1 MDQLKYWD
9 KLLSKSNFIMDL
21 LHLLGWAIVKGLQA
35 LTNVMETLVD
45 EMYKLLDFTT
55 YIGVDKFFSGSDY
68 KILLTILFIF
78 ALIVLAWT
86 LIFNS
91 KESKPKVIQ
100 QLCIIVLVLTGLST
114 MFNFLNQITVEARAY
129 IQGNSATNM
138 SDEILTNAITDLK
151 YIDSIGFDKYSVDG
165 NIVTGENGKNGFSG
179 GNIKNIGYID
189 PTEKITDESDINNED
204 ILLKRLTTTDNGT
217 LTIAEIK
224 EYKFLGIDMTDWY
237 YRYHIDY
244 LSIYI
249 ALIATILTY
258 VLTAWKIGQII
269 YEIAFHQLMAVF
281 MSVSDL
287 TTGQRIKTVFKSI
300 GSLYTVLLLL
310 PILLRIFV
318 FGQSYIMSNI
328 SNSLISSFAL
338 LCLAFFIIQGPNII
352 EKCLGVD
359 AGVKSGF
366 QTLFTGYMAARSAL
380 AVGRTIGRG
389 AASIVGGATGAMK
402 GGVQKA
408 VEGYKNSRD
417 SMNIADNGGIHTGE
431 NSMDNNNSK
440 PIENTDVGKFTN
452 TNDESQINSSE
463 KEKNSSTKTE
473 DASGLYSQKQ
483 EDGSV
488 NGLSGGIEN
497 SENHNNAP
505 LDQHDDNRQGIS
517 KGVQDSIND
526 KNKSSSINDDNLR
539 RPHYQPNPNG
549 IVGRT
554 KRSYNNGEA
563 IGGAIGGTIG
573 KGIGKIGNK
582 IEKKG
587 IRGKKQ

>member
-9 KLLSKSNFIMDL
+9 KLLSKSNFIMDI

-55 YIGVDKFFSGSDY
+55 YIGVDKFFSDSDF
-68 KILLTILFIF
+68 KILLAILFVF

-91 KESKPKVIQ
+91 KDSKPKVMQ

-114 MFNFLNQITVEARAY
+114 MFNFLNQITVAARAY
-129 IQGNSATNM
+129 IQGNLETNM

-165 NIVTGENGKNGFSG
+165 NMVTGENRKNGFSG
-179 GNIKNIGYID
+179 DNIKNIGYID
-189 PTEKITDESDINNED
+189 PTEKITDESNINNKE

-217 LTIAEIK
+217 LTVTDIK

-287 TTGQRIKTVFKSI
+287 TTGQRTKTVFKSI

-318 FGQSYIMSNI
+318 LGQSYIMSNI

-352 EKCLGVD
+352 ERCLQID

-380 AVGRTIGRG
+380 AVGKTIGRG
-389 AASIVGGATGAMK
+389 AASVIGGGTGAIK
-402 GGVQKA
+402 GGVQSA
-408 VEGYKNSRD
+408 IEGYRNSRD
-417 SMNIADNGGIHTGE
+417 RMNSGADNGGIHTRE
-431 NSMDNNNSK
+431 NGMDNNSSK
-440 PIENTDVGKFTN
+440 PIENNGVGKS
-452 TNDESQINSSE
+452 TNDGSQINNSE
-463 KEKNSSTKTE
+463 KGKNSSIGTE
-473 DASGLYSQKQ
+473 NASGLSSQQQ
-483 EDGSV
+483 EGGSV
-488 NGLSGGIEN
+488 NELSGGIEN
-497 SENHNNAP
+497 SENHNIAP
-505 LDQHDDNRQGIS
+505 LDQHDDNGQGIS
-517 KGVQDSIND
+517 KGVQNAIND
-526 KNKSSSINDDNLR
+526 KNKSLSTDADNLSKK
-539 RPHYQPNPNG
+539 HYQPNPNG
-549 IVGRT
+549 IIGRT

-582 IEKKG
+582 MDKKD
-587 IRGKKQ
+587 IRGGKQ